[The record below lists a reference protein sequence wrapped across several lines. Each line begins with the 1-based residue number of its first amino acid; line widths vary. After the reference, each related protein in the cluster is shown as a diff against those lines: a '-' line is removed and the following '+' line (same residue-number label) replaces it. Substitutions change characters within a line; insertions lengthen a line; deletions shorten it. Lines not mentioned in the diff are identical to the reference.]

1 MAQRRRSKD
10 HVAKINAFQK
20 LFGQLASVKK
30 HDLGT
35 FRTHLYSAKL
45 ICEETRDKADAVGT
59 LSEVQSRLHC
69 DERVFGTF
77 ITVLSQT
84 SAGRPDFAS
93 ELRSCYEEQLK
104 QLPEDSDMV
113 YSSPSQVRDQ
123 LIHTHANPTS
133 GRICS

>member
-10 HVAKINAFQK
+10 HIAKINAFQK
-20 LFGQLASVKK
+20 LFGQLASVKQ
-30 HDLGT
+30 HNLGT
-35 FRTHLYSAKL
+35 FSTHLYSAEL
-45 ICEETRDKADAVGT
+45 ISEETRDKADAAKT
-59 LSEVQSRLHC
+59 LSEVKSRLEC
-69 DERVFGTF
+69 DERVFDIF

-113 YSSPSQVRDQ
+113 YPSPSQVYIHTS
-123 LIHTHANPTS
+123 IHTH
-133 GRICS
+133 